1 MDVQF
6 WAVQHQLGWLQMSVS
21 IIVYH
26 VIEII
31 LQTAISVYV
40 ENASMA
46 SGIAVETLNQGCD
59 QISLYSYC
67 ILQPFH

>member
-31 LQTAISVYV
+31 LQIAISVYV
-40 ENASMA
+40 ENASIA
-46 SGIAVETLNQGCD
+46 S
-59 QISLYSYC
+59 
-67 ILQPFH
+67 